1 MKKTVLLF
9 GFFALFSCSITEKLV
24 VLPDDQVKISHEINL
39 SELLVMAKSMGG
51 NESNEIS
58 MQKKQDTII
67 SFKSVFDAKRDSI
80 SLLPLENQNQLKI
93 LEKYRLKML
102 INDEEDQFIMTLF
115 ADFDNTKELLHAMD
129 IGEVLEKSN
138 INPAGGKDFP
148 EGLMQTPGKTT
159 YSFVDNA
166 FKRQTTFEK
175 KKNST
180 ISQEPF
186 DPENP
191 KPEEMLEMVK
201 DMPIAM
207 TYKIAYRFS
216 KRIRATNVKTAKISA
231 DRLNVDFEFDMKT
244 YETDPE
250 YLNLEI
256 YFE

>member
-1 MKKTVLLF
+1 MQKIIVFLAFIVLS
-9 GFFALFSCSITEKLV
+9 SCSITERLI

-51 NESNEIS
+51 NESGEIP

-80 SLLPLENQNQLKI
+80 SLLPIENQNQLKI

-115 ADFDNTKELLHAMD
+115 ADFDNTKELLHALD

-138 INPAGGKDFP
+138 INPAGGKEFP
-148 EGLMQTPGKTT
+148 EGLMQAPGKTT
-159 YSFVDNA
+159 YSFEDNM

-175 KKNST
+175 KKIST

-191 KPEEMLEMVK
+191 KPDEMLEMVK
-201 DMPIAM
+201 EMPIAM

-216 KRIRATNVKTAKISA
+216 KRIRATNVKNAKISA

-244 YETDPE
+244 YETNPE

>member
-1 MKKTVLLF
+1 
-9 GFFALFSCSITEKLV
+9 
-24 VLPDDQVKISHEINL
+24 
-39 SELLVMAKSMGG
+39 
-51 NESNEIS
+51 
-58 MQKKQDTII
+58 
-67 SFKSVFDAKRDSI
+67 
-80 SLLPLENQNQLKI
+80 LKI

-201 DMPIAM
+201 DMP
-207 TYKIAYRFS
+207 
-216 KRIRATNVKTAKISA
+216 RATNVKTAKISA